1 MIEMQSKY
9 ERIMAM
15 RQDIAILQEKRVLV
29 GIEKVHTSRESRRS
43 HFRHFRTLGNH
54 LTELLPLETLREY
67 TREQDS
73 PRIDKENLSSNAL
86 EQIFSG
92 GIAAKVPDP
101 GLLLPPSNS
110 EEYEVSCERNRRNL
124 VALGNIYPD
133 ADRRSNG
140 PWWASVSPEDLGS
153 LPKDVRTMNDQN
165 RIKRWPFAEW
175 KSEQGAHTPEM
186 LKADCGGKRGHY
198 RDQFTSVKRT
208 KELSDDLIASL
219 CWYDFGRKITF
230 MDTEKK
236 KRNAYLDINGG
247 RSTGQREVLKQGAFS
262 RKYGNDNQIFRSTA
276 KGGVNNDLRMSKAE
290 KIRHWISIGS
300 DGRRLE
306 ARKQITELDGR
317 AASWAAAICEV
328 RLPTEILV
336 SFDVCLTSQVYA

>member
-1 MIEMQSKY
+1 
-9 ERIMAM
+9 M

-54 LTELLPLETLREY
+54 LTELLPLEALRRY
-67 TREQDS
+67 TKEQDS
-73 PRIDKENLSSNAL
+73 RRIDKENLSSNAL

-101 GLLLPPSNS
+101 RLLLPPSNS
-110 EEYEVSCERNRRNL
+110 EEYSVSCERNRRNL
-124 VALGNIYPD
+124 VALGNIYPE

-153 LPKDVRTMNDQN
+153 LPKDVRTINNKN
-165 RIKRWPFAEW
+165 RINQWPFAEW
-175 KSEQGAHTPEM
+175 KNEQGAHTPEI
-186 LKADCGGKRGHY
+186 LKADCSGEEGHD
-198 RDQFTSVKRT
+198 RDQFIPVKRT
-208 KELSDDLIASL
+208 NELPHDLIASL
-219 CWYDFGRKITF
+219 CWYDFGRKISF
-230 MDTEKK
+230 MDRDKN

-247 RSTGQREVLKQGAFS
+247 RSTLPQVDRAAGQREVLKRGAFS
-262 RKYGNDNQIFRSTA
+262 RKYGNDNQMFRSTA
-276 KGGVNNDLRMSKAE
+276 TGGVNNDIRMSKAE
-290 KIRHWISIGS
+290 KIRHWISLGS

-328 RLPTEILV
+328 RLQTELPM
-336 SFDVCLTSQVYA
+336 SFDVCTTS